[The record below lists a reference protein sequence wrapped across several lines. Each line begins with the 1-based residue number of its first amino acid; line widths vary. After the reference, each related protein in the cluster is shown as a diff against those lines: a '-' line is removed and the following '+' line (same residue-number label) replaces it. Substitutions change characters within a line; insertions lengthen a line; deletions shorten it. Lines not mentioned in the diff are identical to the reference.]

1 MNQTQ
6 ARGPLAGPLR
16 ARINQ
21 LAHSH
26 ALQYELR
33 LRASL
38 LEQLQTARSGCA
50 SFFDLAELV
59 GELEAATP
67 CGVHRWA

>member
-1 MNQTQ
+1 MKPINTH
-6 ARGPLAGPLR
+6 GPLAGPLR
-16 ARINQ
+16 ARVNQ

-38 LEQLQTARSGCA
+38 LAQVQTARSGGA
-50 SFFDLAELV
+50 SFADLAKLV
-59 GELEAATP
+59 GTLEAA
-67 CGVHRWA
+67 AL

>member
-1 MNQTQ
+1 MNQTH

-16 ARINQ
+16 ARVNQ

-26 ALQYELR
+26 ALQFEMR

-38 LEQLQTARSGCA
+38 LAQVQAARSGGA
-50 SFFDLAELV
+50 SFADLAELV
-59 GELEAATP
+59 GTLEAA
-67 CGVHRWA
+67 AL

>member
-1 MNQTQ
+1 MKQTH

-21 LAHSH
+21 LAHLH

-38 LEQLQTARSGCA
+38 LAQVLTARDDGT
-50 SFFDLAELV
+50 SFDGLAELV
-59 GELEAATP
+59 GKLEAAP
-67 CGVHRWA
+67 P